1 MPPHVEQVVA
11 GAKYTVVLH
20 AAEFIVHLDPDL
32 ANRLAYDLTEAALEP
47 DTCDWDGCS
56 NYVAAVGVEHC
67 ARHLA
72 DADDTPDYAQ
82 EAGA

>member
-1 MPPHVEQVVA
+1 MDVEQVITDDQ
-11 GAKYTVVLH
+11 YTVALH
-20 AAEFIVHLDPDL
+20 AAGFTLHLGPDL

-47 DTCDWDGCS
+47 DTCDWDGCN

-72 DADDTPDYAQ
+72 DADDAPDYAQ
-82 EAGA
+82 ERDA

>member
-1 MPPHVEQVVA
+1 VNVEQVINDDTYAVA
-11 GAKYTVVLH
+11 LH
-20 AAEFIVHLDPDL
+20 AAGFTVHLGPDL

-47 DTCDWDGCS
+47 DTCGYGGCS
-56 NYVAAVGVEHC
+56 NYVAAIGVEHC

-72 DADDTPDYAQ
+72 DADDAPDYAQ